1 MVANIIILFDVM
13 CCESELF
20 FVGMLIFRDLFL
32 LSELNLWQRYY
43 MFVIL
48 KRNTVKR
55 LKKEYKGSLK
65 YLKKLYSYGD
75 FSS

>member
-1 MVANIIILFDVM
+1 
-13 CCESELF
+13 
-20 FVGMLIFRDLFL
+20 
-32 LSELNLWQRYY
+32 

-65 YLKKLYSYGD
+65 YSKKLYSYGD
-75 FSS
+75 FSC